1 MQIEHIDI
9 ASEIWKNLVEYVPA
23 RDREAAAEQ
32 FVTTLRRLDFSE
44 DDLDQLA
51 EVDHYVSDVLD
62 LETEED
68 DYYSENDGDYDEP
81 EDDRY

>member
-1 MQIEHIDI
+1 MQIEPVDI

-23 RDREAAAEQ
+23 RDREAAAEH
-32 FVTTLRRLDFSE
+32 FVATLRRLDFSE
-44 DDLDQLA
+44 DDIEQLA
-51 EVDHYVSDVLD
+51 ETDHYVGDVLD

-68 DYYSENDGDYDEP
+68 DYYNDEGDNYDEP